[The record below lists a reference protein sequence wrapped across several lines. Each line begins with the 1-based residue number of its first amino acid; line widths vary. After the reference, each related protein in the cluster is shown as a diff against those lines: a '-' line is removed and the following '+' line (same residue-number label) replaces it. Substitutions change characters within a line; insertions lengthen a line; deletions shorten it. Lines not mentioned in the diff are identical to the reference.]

1 MQIKTAFFLAL
12 TSIKRWNRWTLIMTI
27 LMMMLAYINLVFTS
41 SIFWG
46 IINAINT
53 EAIENQYSNIVIT
66 PAIDEKYIENKEAL
80 SLIWT
85 IPWIV
90 WVSSHYIDNV
100 VVKYDEFNNGK
111 NVKDW
116 KWIIKSINPEDEKRV
131 TKIHESMVEGSFLE
145 EKNKYE
151 IIIWNEIAGSYG
163 WSLQHLSLSGVS
175 VGDEIDLFFTN
186 GIKRSYVIKGI
197 FKTKSTQVNQML
209 FITKKEMESV
219 LSIRDRSSEV
229 LIKVKSVWDEDLYIN
244 EIRKLGLK
252 TEDIKKRNTLMGFT
266 ESASDS
272 FMMVSVILWIIGT
285 IIAGIT
291 IFIIIY
297 VSVVN
302 KRRQIG
308 ILKATGMKE
317 STIVTSF
324 VIQALFYSIV
334 WIILGATF
342 VLFVLRP
349 ILLVNPLDFPMWWVS
364 LGVTFDIIKISN
376 ISLILASFIGG
387 FVPAYSGSK
396 KSILDLI
403 WW

>member
-1 MQIKTAFFLAL
+1 MQIKTAFFLAR
-12 TSIKRWNRWTLIMTI
+12 TSIRRGNRWTLIMTI
-27 LMMMLAYINLVFTS
+27 LMMTFAYINLVFTS

-53 EAIENQYSNIVIT
+53 EAIENQYSNVVIT
-66 PAIDEKYIENKEAL
+66 PATDEKYIENKEAL
-80 SLIWT
+80 SLIET
-85 IPWIV
+85 IPWIIG
-90 WVSSHYIDNV
+90 VSLHYIDNV
-100 VVKYDEFNNGK
+100 IVKYDEFNNGK
-111 NVKDW
+111 NVKDG
-116 KWIIKSINPEDEKRV
+116 KWIIKSINPEDEKKV
-131 TKIHESMVEGSFLE
+131 TRIYESIVEGSFLE
-145 EKNKYE
+145 EKDRHE
-151 IIIWNEIAGSYG
+151 IIIWNEIAGSHG

-175 VGDEIDLFFTN
+175 VGDEIDILFTN
-186 GIKRSYVIKGI
+186 GIKRSYAIKGI

-219 LSIRDRSSEV
+219 LNIRDRASEV
-229 LIKVKSVWDEDLYIN
+229 LIKVKNIWDEDLYIN

-252 TEDIKKRNTLMGFT
+252 TEDIKKRSTLMGFT

-272 FMMVSVILWIIGT
+272 FIMVSIILWIIGT

-317 STIVTSF
+317 ETIVTSF

-334 WIILGATF
+334 WIILGAIF
-342 VLFVLRP
+342 VLFILRP
-349 ILLVNPLDFPMWWVS
+349 ILLINPLDFPMGWVS

-387 FVPAYSGSK
+387 FVPAYSGAK

-403 WW
+403 RW